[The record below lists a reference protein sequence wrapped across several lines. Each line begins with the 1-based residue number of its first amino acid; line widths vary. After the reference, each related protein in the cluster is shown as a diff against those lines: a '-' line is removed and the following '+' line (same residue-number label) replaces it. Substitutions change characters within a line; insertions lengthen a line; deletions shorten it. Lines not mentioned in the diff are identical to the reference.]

1 MKEAAKTRPWMD
13 LGRVGI
19 VGSSEG
25 GANAA
30 AALLHHGHFYKVAI
44 SSSGAHDQT
53 LSNLWWSEQW
63 LGYPA
68 HEAAVE
74 NSNTTH
80 AKKLPENAKLMLIA
94 GGMDHALNP
103 ASVMRLVQELN
114 KYNKMYEL
122 VFIPGGGH
130 ECGSEP
136 YALMR
141 AEVFLKANLC
151 S

>member
-1 MKEAAKTRPWMD
+1 MRLNVCP
-13 LGRVGI
+13 RI
-19 VGSSEG
+19 VGSSEA

-30 AALLHHGHFYKVAI
+30 AALLRHGHFYKVAI

-68 HEAAVE
+68 HEAPAE
-74 NSNTTH
+74 NSNTIH
-80 AKKLPENAKLMLIA
+80 AKKLPDHAKLMLIA

-103 ASVMRLVQELN
+103 ASVMRFVQALD
-114 KYNKMYEL
+114 KCNKMYEL
-122 VFIPGGGH
+122 VFIPDVGD
-130 ECGSEP
+130 ECGSET
-136 YALMR
+136 YAPMR
-141 AEVFLKANLC
+141 AEAFLKANLG